1 MTATCGP
8 APLPGAPAGG
18 WHRRVWVL
26 AGPIMLSNMT
36 TPLLGAVDTAVVGQ
50 LPDAAYIGG
59 VAIGAIVFSFLFW
72 GFGFLR
78 MGTTGF
84 TAQAYGAG
92 DHDELR
98 ATLLRPLVLALGF
111 GALLI
116 ALRAPIGI
124 LAFELLEAS
133 PEVEALA
140 ASYYQ
145 IRIWS
150 APAALVN
157 YTVLGWL
164 LGTQRARTA
173 LVLQVALNGVNVV
186 LDLAFVI
193 GLGWGVEGVALA
205 SLIAETGAAALGI
218 AVVGRILARSGGRW
232 DWARLR
238 RRDRVVALFRV
249 NLDIFLR
256 TLALV
261 VAFGYFTAQSAKMG
275 DVTLAANAILLHLQT
290 IMAYGLDG
298 FSHAAEILA
307 GGALGARS
315 RPAFQGAVRA
325 ATIWGFGTAV
335 LVALAYAALGPALI
349 ELFTVLPEVR
359 TTAEAFLPWMI
370 LSPLVSVWSFLL
382 DGIFIGTTRTAA
394 MRNAMAVSLL
404 AYLGACWLLVPALG
418 NHGLWLAFTLF
429 MAVRAIT
436 LAVVYPRLL
445 RDI

>member
-84 TAQAYGAG
+84 TAQAFGAG

-98 ATLLRPLVLALGF
+98 ATLLRPLVLALGL

-116 ALRAPIGI
+116 ALQAPIGM

-140 ASYYQ
+140 ASYYE

-232 DWARLR
+232 DWARLL

-261 VAFGYFTAQSAKMG
+261 FAFGYFTAQSAKMG

>member
-98 ATLLRPLVLALGF
+98 ATLLRPLVLALGL

-116 ALRAPIGI
+116 ALRAPIGM

-140 ASYYQ
+140 ASYYE

-232 DWARLR
+232 DWARLL

-394 MRNAMAVSLL
+394 MRNAMAVSVL

-429 MAVRAIT
+429 MAARAIT